1 MNNAASFRLHL
12 VRLFFLLAATGLCLS
27 ACSSSSEPKREK
39 TEQEKQMD
47 AMDHRVFYEGW
58 LHPH

>member
-1 MNNAASFRLHL
+1 MLAVTGSCL
-12 VRLFFLLAATGLCLS
+12 V
-27 ACSSSSEPKREK
+27 ACSSSGEAKREK